1 MLAWAIALRL
11 FLFNIMIDLQAIVLA
26 MSDQVRFRQTSDP
39 SKPQLSDDLTL
50 PVTARPIS
58 HPILK
63 NETLSAIVPSFDFYN
78 YPAWADGA
86 YTKKDA
92 VLSGDSYY
100 VAIEDI
106 IAGEIPGE
114 SPKWL
119 LRGSL
124 DTFLKDKLE
133 DATIKAFTDIINLK
147 KSNNVL
153 REALGDVML
162 YDGAGSMS
170 DLIINKGELV
180 GLEIKMLEDAGLEVV
195 IRMISMQL
203 SGAETFNMYLWHSSQ
218 IDPVATVSINYTAS
232 YSVQWSDFDQSI
244 SYRNYAQNQDNG
256 TYFLGYYQADIT
268 QQAVRKRINLGTLPC
283 GTCSN
288 YNRVAYKK
296 YSQYVSVK
304 AFKVSSPPASLKL
317 WDVEDTIYVTDT
329 NWGINLRMQPN
340 CNITDYIVERPGIFA
355 DLVEMQ
361 LTHDLLLEV
370 ANNDRDNG
378 LTDRVTTLARNAIQ
392 PQHLGGEGIPS
403 KLKISKEAAA
413 VELSDIEKNVC
424 MPESPSKG
432 IVSSSVYG

>member
-1 MLAWAIALRL
+1 
-11 FLFNIMIDLQAIVLA
+11 MIDLQAIVLA

-86 YTKKDA
+86 YAKKDA

-180 GLEIKMLEDAGLEVV
+180 GLEIKLLEDAGLEVV

-296 YSQYVSVK
+296 YSQ
-304 AFKVSSPPASLKL
+304 
-317 WDVEDTIYVTDT
+317 
-329 NWGINLRMQPN
+329 
-340 CNITDYIVERPGIFA
+340 
-355 DLVEMQ
+355 
-361 LTHDLLLEV
+361 
-370 ANNDRDNG
+370 
-378 LTDRVTTLARNAIQ
+378 
-392 PQHLGGEGIPS
+392 
-403 KLKISKEAAA
+403 
-413 VELSDIEKNVC
+413 
-424 MPESPSKG
+424 
-432 IVSSSVYG
+432 